1 MSNVFETIAAVKRD
15 LGAVEKNGRM
25 EGFGQSYKFRGID
38 DVINALHTP
47 LHTHG
52 LVIAPKLRSIT
63 QEHEQGNKK
72 NQTRTV
78 VEFEWLVAGPEG
90 DSFIA
95 ATSGEAMDTQDKGS
109 NKAGTAAYKQLLT
122 QLLAIPFETEDPDNY
137 QPNPPSTSEDR
148 PKAAASKATGSSVTR
163 EPAPKAEKSPEASG
177 SAVAPAASGSNE
189 RKCATCTYVIGAN
202 DPIKRAKGEYHH
214 KACLDGEKPAPAN
227 KSEAPSA
234 DDIASII
241 DNFPGTTEA

>member
-1 MSNVFETIAAVKRD
+1 MGNVFQTIAAVKAD
-15 LGAVEKNGRM
+15 LGAVSKNGKM

-52 LVIAPKLRSIT
+52 LVIAPNLRSIT

-78 VEFEWLVAGPEG
+78 VEFEWLIAGPEG
-90 DSFIA
+90 DSFTA

-122 QLLAIPFETEDPDNY
+122 QLLAIPFETDDPDNY
-137 QPNPPSTSEDR
+137 QPNPPQSPSQEEK
-148 PKAAASKATGSSVTR
+148 PASKPVSKT
-163 EPAPKAEKSPEASG
+163 EPAKKTETT
-177 SAVAPAASGSNE
+177 E
-189 RKCATCTYVIGAN
+189 RTCATCTYTIGAA
-202 DPIKRAKGEYHH
+202 DPIKRMAGKYHH
-214 KACLDGEKPAPAN
+214 KACLEGKPDTSTAA
-227 KSEAPSA
+227 A
-234 DDIASII
+234 DDIASILE
-241 DNFPGTTEA
+241 GYGK